1 MNRRAMTKPFVPAAL
16 ALLLL
21 AACGNPG
28 AATSPGEPP
37 LAGASI
43 GGPFTL
49 TDTQG
54 KTVNWSDFAGKY
66 RVVYFGYTFCPDV
79 CPLDVQRIMKGYEL
93 FKASE
98 PEMAAQV
105 QPIFITVDPQRDT
118 GPVLAEFLSNFP
130 PGMIGL
136 TGTPEQIAAT
146 AKEFAVVYEKDRET
160 DSDIYLVNHTNI
172 TYLMGREGEPI
183 AMLPVDQGPKAVA
196 AELARWTS

>member
-1 MNRRAMTKPFVPAAL
+1 MNRRAMTKPFLPAAL

-28 AATSPGEPP
+28 ADAPPADPP

-49 TDTQG
+49 TDTTG

-66 RVVYFGYTFCPDV
+66 RVVYFGYTYCPDI

-98 PEMAAQV
+98 PAMAAQV
-105 QPIFITVDPQRDT
+105 QPIFITVDPARDT
-118 GPVLAEFLSNFP
+118 GEVIAEFLSNFP

-136 TGTPEQIAAT
+136 TGTPEQVAAA
-146 AKEFAVVYEKDRET
+146 AKAFAVVYEKDREAE
-160 DSDIYLVNHTNI
+160 SAYLVNHTNI
-172 TYLMGREGEPI
+172 TYLMGRNGEPI
-183 AMLPVDQGPKAVA
+183 AMLPTDAGPKAVA